1 MKKKLIAVM
10 LIVFIVVTLILLKKH
25 YDNSYIHLDLKY
37 YITEDIYLYRTSRYM
52 ITLKGEYGDSNDNE
66 GIPACIDSVG
76 WNEKYIVILQ
86 YNLKKENEHNSYLI
100 PDKTQSNYYIID
112 IKTKEMIGPISKKE
126 YQEKKIENI
135 KLKKI
140 I

>member
-1 MKKKLIAVM
+1 MKKKLIVVM
-10 LIVFIVVTLILLKKH
+10 LIIFIIVTLILLKKY
-25 YDNSYIHLDLKY
+25 YDNSYINLDIEY

-52 ITLKGEYGDSNDNE
+52 IRLKGEYGDPNVDE
-66 GIPACIDSVG
+66 GIPACIDSIG

-86 YNLKKENEHNSYLI
+86 YNLKRENEYNSYLI

-112 IKTKEMIGPISKKE
+112 IKSKEMIGPISKKE

>member
-10 LIVFIVVTLILLKKH
+10 LIVFIIVSLILWKKH
-25 YDNSYIHLDLKY
+25 YDNSYINLDLKY

-52 ITLKGEYGDSNDNE
+52 ITLKGEYGDSNDDE

-76 WNEKYIVILQ
+76 WNEKYIVVLQ
-86 YNLKKENEHNSYLI
+86 YNLKNENEHNSYLI